1 MTDMSQET
9 GDLYARTL
17 STMTYVLDVLRDE
30 RDPDGA
36 LADLAQRIEAER
48 EWVRSLMGLGAE
60 PGRPP
65 DWLGGYPPAPP
76 TKRLLTK
83 ERSRR
88 RCEQDSKGSG
98 SMMQKAAID
107 YHGGELQ
114 VWEQED
120 VWTVRLRELEASSR
134 YLDLALAELL
144 DDAEGAHKLAARLLM
159 ELISTPSVTATSDL
173 VAAFAAGEARSDVS
187 YSELDH

>member
-1 MTDMSQET
+1 
-9 GDLYARTL
+9 
-17 STMTYVLDVLRDE
+17 
-30 RDPDGA
+30 
-36 LADLAQRIEAER
+36 
-48 EWVRSLMGLGAE
+48 
-60 PGRPP
+60 
-65 DWLGGYPPAPP
+65 
-76 TKRLLTK
+76 
-83 ERSRR
+83 
-88 RCEQDSKGSG
+88 
-98 SMMQKAAID
+98 MMQKAAID

-120 VWTVRLRELEASSR
+120 VWTVRLGELEASSR